1 MQVSNY
7 FPKKKYFVKM
17 MLGLPSDLN
26 MKTKNKSLIKS
37 SLKNLLKFFL
47 YTFK

>member
-17 MLGLPSDLN
+17 MLELPSDLN
-26 MKTKNKSLIKS
+26 MKTKKKNLIKS
-37 SLKNLLKFFL
+37 SLKNILKIFL